1 MFRPVAGPPGR
12 ADHGAWSRFVAS
24 RSPEGTKCPSGGPAP
39 LLASA
44 PVTSVGTHSADAL
57 IERAQT
63 GDEAAWSEL
72 YDWLAPTLRGY
83 LRVRGAADPDDLL
96 GEVFLH
102 LARGIDGFEG
112 TAAGFRSWVFV
123 IATSRLHDERR
134 RLRRHPVEP
143 LEVEVLSRPAPG
155 VDVEADCLRN
165 AVADEVR
172 ALLAVL
178 TPEQRAVVE
187 LRVFGELTSEEVGVV
202 LGKPTG
208 AVKALYRR
216 ALGALRRE
224 LDRDGAG
231 SALVPETV
239 HATGP
244 VPLRASVAV
253 TGTR

>member
-1 MFRPVAGPPGR
+1 
-12 ADHGAWSRFVAS
+12 
-24 RSPEGTKCPSGGPAP
+24 
-39 LLASA
+39 
-44 PVTSVGTHSADAL
+44 VTSAGTHSADAL
-57 IERAQT
+57 IERAQA

-83 LRVRGAADPDDLL
+83 LRVKGADDPDDLV

-102 LARGIDGFEG
+102 VARGIDGFEG
-112 TAAGFRSWVFV
+112 TAAGFRSWVFM
-123 IATSRLHDERR
+123 IATSRLYDERR

-155 VDVEADCLRN
+155 VDVEADCLRQ
-165 AVADEVR
+165 AVAEEVQQ
-172 ALLAVL
+172 LLAVL

-187 LRVFGELTSEEVGVV
+187 LRVFGELTSEEAGVV

-216 ALGALRRE
+216 AIGALRRHLE
-224 LDRDGAG
+224 RCSDGSVLAPVDG
-231 SALVPETV
+231 EAAE
-239 HATGP
+239 AADP
-244 VPLRASVAV
+244 VPLRPAAAV

>member
-1 MFRPVAGPPGR
+1 LPLGPT
-12 ADHGAWSRFVAS
+12 D
-24 RSPEGTKCPSGGPAP
+24 
-39 LLASA
+39 
-44 PVTSVGTHSADAL
+44 DAL
-57 IERAQT
+57 IERAQA
-63 GDEAAWSEL
+63 GDEAAWCEL

-83 LRVRGAADPDDLL
+83 LRVKGADDPDDLL

-102 LARGIDGFEG
+102 VARGIDGFEG
-112 TAAGFRSWVFV
+112 TAAGFRSWVFM

-155 VDVEADCLRN
+155 VDVEADCLRH
-165 AVADEVR
+165 AVAEEVQQ
-172 ALLAVL
+172 LLAVL

-216 ALGALRRE
+216 AIGALRRHLE
-224 LDRDGAG
+224 RFGDG
-231 SALVPETV
+231 SALVPVNGQAAE
-239 HATGP
+239 AADP
-244 VPLRASVAV
+244 VPLRPAAAV